1 MKYFPEIFRAVF
13 ASIDNN
19 FFEKYTFV
27 FCVIDLA
34 TIVGDSVG
42 YDQVSNL

>member
-13 ASIDNN
+13 ASIRYK
-19 FFEKYTFV
+19 KYTFV
-27 FCVIDLA
+27 FCVVDLA